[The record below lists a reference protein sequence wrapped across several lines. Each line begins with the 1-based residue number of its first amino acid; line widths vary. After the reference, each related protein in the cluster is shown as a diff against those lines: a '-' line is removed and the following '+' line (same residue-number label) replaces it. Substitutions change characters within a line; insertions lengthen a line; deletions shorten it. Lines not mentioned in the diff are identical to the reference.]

1 MKFANVRMPLEELEA
16 LMESDYKPAENW
28 ITREIYEDSDEI
40 QDLEAR
46 LGIARQLVKDLGKE
60 LFELKHPKK

>member
-1 MKFANVRMPLEELEA
+1 MKFANVRMPLDQLEELLQSE
-16 LMESDYKPAENW
+16 YKPTEDW
-28 ITREIYEDSDEI
+28 VTREIYEDSEEI